1 MTANRLHCY
10 LLSERAAVIQSHSS
24 SISLDLQKQIWA
36 IAHAL
41 QALKICI
48 DIVPGMNNLTAIF
61 NPLEHSGATM
71 LAHLN
76 KLANQISALD
86 FPGRDVEIPV
96 HYGGEYGPDI
106 ASVAAHTGLS
116 IRELVQQHSAAH
128 YLVYFL
134 GFQPGFAYLGG
145 LPPALATPRLAE
157 PRLKVPAGSVG
168 IGGSQ
173 TGIYPAASPG
183 GWQLIG
189 RTDLRLFD
197 VHQSPPSTLLPG
209 DCVRF
214 VIASLNEKPMQ
225 MKALQ

>member
-1 MTANRLHCY
+1 MPRLHSY
-10 LLSERAAVIQSHSS
+10 LLGEQAAVIQSTSS
-24 SISLDLQKQIWA
+24 TISLDLQKHIWA

-41 QALKICI
+41 GTLNICL

-61 NPLEHSGATM
+61 NPLEHSGEAM
-71 LAHLN
+71 LALLN
-76 KLANQISALD
+76 KLAQEVSAHD
-86 FPGRDVEIPV
+86 FPGRNVEIPV
-96 HYGGEYGPDI
+96 HYGGEFGPDL
-106 ASVAAHTGLS
+106 ATVAAHTGLS
-116 IRELVQQHSAAH
+116 MRDLVEQHSAAH

-145 LPPALATPRLAE
+145 LPPSLATPRLAE

-189 RTDLRLFD
+189 RTEVRLFD
-197 VHQSPPSTLLPG
+197 VTQSLPSVLLPG

-214 VIASLNEKPMQ
+214 TVASYRE
-225 MKALQ
+225 

>member
-1 MTANRLHCY
+1 MTAQRLHSY
-10 LLSERAAVIQSHSS
+10 LLGERAAVLQSTSS
-24 SISLDLQKQIWA
+24 SIELDLQKHIWA
-36 IAHAL
+36 IGHAL
-41 QALKICI
+41 RTLNICI

-61 NPLEHSGATM
+61 NPLEHSGTAM
-71 LAHLN
+71 LALLN
-76 KLANQISALD
+76 QLASEVSAQD
-86 FPGRDVEIPV
+86 FPGRDVDIPV
-96 HYGGEYGPDI
+96 HYGGEDGPDL
-106 ASVAAHTGLS
+106 ANVAAHTKLS
-116 IRELVQQHSAAH
+116 IRELVEQHSAAP

-168 IGGSQ
+168 IGGGQ

-189 RTDLRLFD
+189 RTDVHLFD
-197 VHQSPPSTLLPG
+197 VRKTPPSTLLPG

-214 VIASLNEKPMQ
+214 VIASYNEKCTHA
-225 MKALQ
+225 KACQ

>member
-1 MTANRLHCY
+1 MTRLHSY
-10 LLSERAAVIQSHSS
+10 LLGERAAVIQSTSS
-24 SISLDLQKQIWA
+24 TINLDRQKQIWA
-36 IAHAL
+36 MAHAL
-41 QALKICI
+41 GALNICL

-61 NPLEHSGATM
+61 DPLEHCGETM
-71 LAHLN
+71 LALLN
-76 KLANQISALD
+76 KLAQEVSAHD

-96 HYGGEYGPDI
+96 HYGGEDGPDL
-106 ASVAAHTGLS
+106 ATVAAHTGLS
-116 IRELVQQHSAAH
+116 MRDLVEQHSAAH

-189 RTDLRLFD
+189 RTEVRLFD
-197 VHQSPPSTLLPG
+197 VTKSSPSVLLPG

-214 VIASLNEKPMQ
+214 TVASYRE
-225 MKALQ
+225 